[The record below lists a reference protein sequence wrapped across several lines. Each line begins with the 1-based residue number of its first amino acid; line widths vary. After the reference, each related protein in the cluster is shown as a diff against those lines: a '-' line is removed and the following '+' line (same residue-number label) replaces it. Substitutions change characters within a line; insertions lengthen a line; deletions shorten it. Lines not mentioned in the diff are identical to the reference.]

1 MNNHQKGLLLTAL
14 GVLVIAPDALILRL
28 ISLPPEQVLLWRGLL
43 NMVGFLLI
51 VVLRYKSQW
60 WRAYLNCGRAGIG
73 CALLFSLS
81 TLGFVMGNHFT
92 KAANV
97 LVILASAPLIA
108 ALLSRFFLQ
117 ESLPLR
123 TWLAIG
129 GCMAGISLIV
139 LDDLGSG
146 SWLGSAFAL
155 LAAFGLAGNLTLAR
169 SQPHIDMSPM
179 LALSGIITAGL
190 AFSWSGTIS
199 GTIVL
204 PDAVNLGWLVLLC
217 LILLPIG
224 FTLIQQGPQYLPSAE
239 VSLLLLLETVF
250 GTLLVW
256 LFFSEAPSAQGLW
269 GAAIVLSALL
279 LKSLLDKQKNK
290 PLLSQR

>member
-1 MNNHQKGLLLTAL
+1 MNNHQKGFLLTAL
-14 GVLVIAPDALILRL
+14 GVLVIAPDALLLRL
-28 ISLPPEQVLLWRGLL
+28 ISLPTEQVVLWRGLL
-43 NMVGFLLI
+43 NVLGFLLI
-51 VVLRYKSQW
+51 VVLRYKGAW
-60 WRAYLNCGRAGIG
+60 WQAYLNCGRVGVG

-81 TLGFVMGNHFT
+81 TIGFVLGNHFT

-108 ALLSRFFLQ
+108 ALLSRLFLH
-117 ESLPLR
+117 ERLPLR

-155 LAAFGLAGNLTLAR
+155 MAALGLASNLTLAR

-179 LALSGIITAGL
+179 LALSGIIT
-190 AFSWSGTIS
+190 SGIAIGWS

-217 LILLPIG
+217 LVLLPIG
-224 FTLIQQGPQYLPSAE
+224 FTLIQQGPRYLASAE

-256 LFFSEAPSAQGLW
+256 LFFSETLSAQGLW
-269 GAAIVLSALL
+269 GAAIVLSALI
-279 LKSLLDKQKNK
+279 LKSLLDKNNHKRQ
-290 PLLSQR
+290 LSRH

>member
-1 MNNHQKGLLLTAL
+1 MDNHQKGLLLTAL

-28 ISLPPEQVLLWRGLL
+28 ISLPAEQVVLWRGLL
-43 NMVGFLLI
+43 NIIGFLLI
-51 VVLRYKSQW
+51 VLLRYKSQW
-60 WRAYLNCGRAGIG
+60 WRAYLTCGRAGIG

-81 TLGFVMGNHFT
+81 TIGFILGNHFT

-97 LVILASAPLIA
+97 LVILATAPLIA

-117 ESLPLR
+117 ERLPLR

-155 LAAFGLAGNLTLAR
+155 LAALGLAGNFTLAH

-179 LALSGIITAGL
+179 LALSGIITAAL
-190 AFSWSGTIS
+190 AFGWSGTLA
-199 GTIVL
+199 L
-204 PDAVNLGWLVLLC
+204 PDAANLGWLVLLC
-217 LILLPIG
+217 LVLLPIG

-256 LFFSEAPSAQGLW
+256 LFLSEAPSAQGLW
-269 GAAIVLSALL
+269 GGAIVLSALL
-279 LKSLLDKQKNK
+279 LKSLLDKQKSK
-290 PLLSQR
+290 PRLCRR

>member
-1 MNNHQKGLLLTAL
+1 MNYHQKGFLLTAL
-14 GVLVIAPDALILRL
+14 GVLVIAPDALLLRL
-28 ISLPPEQVLLWRGLL
+28 ISLPTEQVVLWRGLL
-43 NMVGFLLI
+43 NVLGFLLI
-51 VVLRYKSQW
+51 VVLRYKGAW
-60 WRAYLNCGRAGIG
+60 WQAYLNCGRVGVG

-81 TLGFVMGNHFT
+81 TIGFVLGNHFT

-108 ALLSRFFLQ
+108 ALLSRLFLH
-117 ESLPLR
+117 ERLPLR

-139 LDDLGSG
+139 LEDLGSG

-155 LAAFGLAGNLTLAR
+155 MAALGLASNLTLAR

-179 LALSGIITAGL
+179 LALSGIIT
-190 AFSWSGTIS
+190 SGIAIGWS

-217 LILLPIG
+217 LVLLPIG
-224 FTLIQQGPQYLPSAE
+224 FTLIQQGPRYLASAE

-256 LFFSEAPSAQGLW
+256 LFFSETLSAQGLW
-269 GAAIVLSALL
+269 GAAIVLSALI
-279 LKSLLDKQKNK
+279 LKSLLDKNNHKRQ
-290 PLLSQR
+290 LSRH

>member
-1 MNNHQKGLLLTAL
+1 MDNHQKGLLLTAL
-14 GVLVIAPDALILRL
+14 GVLVIAPDALLLRL
-28 ISLPPEQVLLWRGLL
+28 ITLPAEQVVLWRGLL
-43 NMVGFLLI
+43 NLVGFLLI

-60 WRAYLNCGRAGIG
+60 WRAYLVCGRAGIG

-81 TLGFVMGNHFT
+81 TIGFVLGNHFT
-92 KAANV
+92 KAGNV

-117 ESLPLR
+117 ERLPLR

-129 GCMAGISLIV
+129 GCMVGISLIV
-139 LDDLGSG
+139 LDDLGAG

-155 LAAFGLAGNLTLAR
+155 MAALGLAGNLTLAR

-179 LALSGIITAGL
+179 LALGGLVTVGL
-190 AFSWSGTIS
+190 AFGWSGTL
-199 GTIVL
+199 TL
-204 PDAVNLGWLVLLC
+204 PDAASLGWLVLLC
-217 LILLPIG
+217 LVLLPIG

-239 VSLLLLLETVF
+239 VSLLLLLETLF

-256 LFFSEAPSAQGLW
+256 LFLSEHPSQQALVGGTIVIAVMLIKNGLERF
-269 GAAIVLSALL
+269 
-279 LKSLLDKQKNK
+279 NK
-290 PLLSQR
+290 TPERVA

>member
-1 MNNHQKGLLLTAL
+1 MLTAL
-14 GVLVIAPDALILRL
+14 GVLVIAPDALLLRFL
-28 ISLPPEQVLLWRGLL
+28 TLPAEQVVLWRGLL
-43 NMVGFLLI
+43 NVVGFLLI
-51 VVLRYKSQW
+51 VLLRYKGQW
-60 WRAYLNCGRAGIG
+60 WRAYLTCGRAGIG

-81 TLGFVMGNHFT
+81 TIGFVLGNHFT
-92 KAANV
+92 KAGNV

-108 ALLSRFFLQ
+108 ALLSRLFLQ
-117 ESLPLR
+117 ERLPLR

-129 GCMAGISLIV
+129 GCMVGISLIV

-190 AFSWSGTIS
+190 ALSWSGTM
-199 GTIVL
+199 VL
-204 PDAVNLGWLVLLC
+204 PDAANLGWLVLLC
-217 LILLPIG
+217 LVLLPIG

-256 LFFSEAPSAQGLW
+256 LFLGEHPSQLALVG
-269 GAAIVLSALL
+269 GTIVILVML
-279 LKSLLDKQKNK
+279 LKNGIEHVTKTSNQ
-290 PLLSQR
+290 PA

>member
-1 MNNHQKGLLLTAL
+1 MDNHQKGLLLTAL

-28 ISLPPEQVLLWRGLL
+28 ISLSAEQVLLWRGLL
-43 NMVGFLLI
+43 NVLGFLLI
-51 VVLRYKSQW
+51 VALRYKSQW

-97 LVILASAPLIA
+97 LVILAAAPLIA

-117 ESLPLR
+117 ERLPLR

-129 GCMAGISLIV
+129 GCMVGISLIV

-190 AFSWSGTIS
+190 AFSWSGTI
-199 GTIVL
+199 VL
-204 PDAVNLGWLVLLC
+204 PDAANLGWLVLLC
-217 LILLPIG
+217 LVLLPIG
-224 FTLIQQGPQYLPSAE
+224 FTFIQQGPQYLPSAE

-250 GTLLVW
+250 GSLLVW

-269 GAAIVLSALL
+269 GGAIVLSALL

-290 PLLSQR
+290 PILSQR

>member
-1 MNNHQKGLLLTAL
+1 MDNHQKGLLLTAL
-14 GVLVIAPDALILRL
+14 GVLVIAPDALLLRL
-28 ISLPPEQVLLWRGLL
+28 LTLPAEQVVLWRGLL
-43 NMVGFLLI
+43 NIVGFLLI
-51 VVLRYKSQW
+51 VILRYRGQW
-60 WRAYLNCGRAGIG
+60 WPAYLQCGRAGIG

-81 TLGFVMGNHFT
+81 TIGFVLGNHFT
-92 KAANV
+92 KAGNV

-108 ALLSRFFLQ
+108 ALLSRLCLQ
-117 ESLPLR
+117 ERLPLR

-129 GCMAGISLIV
+129 GCMVGISLIV

-169 SQPHIDMSPM
+169 SQSHIDMSPM

-190 AFSWSGTIS
+190 ALGWSGTLA
-199 GTIVL
+199 L
-204 PDAVNLGWLVLLC
+204 PDATNLGWLLVLC
-217 LILLPIG
+217 LVLLPIG

-256 LFFSEAPSAQGLW
+256 LFLSEHPSPQALVG
-269 GAAIVLSALL
+269 GTIVISVMLI
-279 LKSLLDKQKNK
+279 KNGVEYFTK
-290 PLLSQR
+290 TSHQPA

>member
-1 MNNHQKGLLLTAL
+1 MDNHQKGLLLTAL

-28 ISLPPEQVLLWRGLL
+28 ISLPAEQVLLWRGLL
-43 NMVGFLLI
+43 NVLGFLLI
-51 VVLRYKSQW
+51 VALRYKSQW

-97 LVILASAPLIA
+97 LVILAAAPLIA

-117 ESLPLR
+117 ERLPLR

-129 GCMAGISLIV
+129 GCMIGISLIM
-139 LDDLGSG
+139 LDDLGAG
-146 SWLGSAFAL
+146 SWLGSVFAL

-190 AFSWSGTIS
+190 AFIWSGTLA
-199 GTIVL
+199 L
-204 PDAVNLGWLVLLC
+204 PDAANLGWLVLLC

-250 GTLLVW
+250 GSLLVW

-269 GAAIVLSALL
+269 GGAIVLSALL

>member
-1 MNNHQKGLLLTAL
+1 MASLSKLW
-14 GVLVIAPDALILRL
+14 PCRSRLRL
-28 ISLPPEQVLLWRGLL
+28 AV
-43 NMVGFLLI
+43 
-51 VVLRYKSQW
+51 
-60 WRAYLNCGRAGIG
+60 
-73 CALLFSLS
+73 SLS
-81 TLGFVMGNHFT
+81 SIGFVLGNHFT

-108 ALLSRFFLQ
+108 ALLSRLFLH
-117 ESLPLR
+117 ERLPLR

-155 LAAFGLAGNLTLAR
+155 MAALGLASNLTLAR

-179 LALSGIITAGL
+179 LALSGIIT
-190 AFSWSGTIS
+190 SGIAIGWS

-217 LILLPIG
+217 LVLLPIG
-224 FTLIQQGPQYLPSAE
+224 FTLIQQGPRYLASAE

-256 LFFSEAPSAQGLW
+256 LFFSETLSAQGLW
-269 GAAIVLSALL
+269 GAAIVLSALI
-279 LKSLLDKQKNK
+279 LKSLLDKNNHKRQ
-290 PLLSQR
+290 LSRH